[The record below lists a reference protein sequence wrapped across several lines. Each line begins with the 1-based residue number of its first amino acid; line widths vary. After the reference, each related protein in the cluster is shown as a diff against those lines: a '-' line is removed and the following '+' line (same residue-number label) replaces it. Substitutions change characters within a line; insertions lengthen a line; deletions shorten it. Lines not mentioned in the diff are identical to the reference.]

1 MKRLLWLAASC
12 VFVVLGLAPA
22 AGAQDGAVG
31 AWAASPQPPYSF
43 DVSQAG
49 FADQTVRNVVR
60 ASTGGSRIAIRV
72 SNEFGGKP
80 LRIGAASVAL
90 RDSGAA
96 TVPGTGVGLTF
107 GGRPSVEIPA
117 GGEVRSDPAAFGFG
131 PGEDLAVSL
140 YLPGETGPTT
150 WHELGQQ
157 LNYVSNP
164 GDHTADVGAAAYA
177 FGETS
182 SFFLTGVEAVG
193 AAEGGTIVA
202 VGDSITDGY
211 GSTLGADRRYPDYM
225 ARRVEE
231 AGVGKSVVNAG
242 ISGNRVLNGSP
253 CCGVSLLDRFERDVL
268 SQPGVTDVILL
279 EGINDIGFSRLDDSQ
294 TKPHEEVGADEI
306 IAGMRE
312 VIDRAHA
319 EGVRV
324 HGGTLTPFEGADYYH
339 EAGEEKRQAVNDF
352 VRNGGEFDGVV
363 DFDAATRDP
372 ENPRRLLPAYD
383 SGDHLHP
390 NAAGY
395 RAMAGAVDLT
405 LFGER
410 AAPRRMPDTGGV
422 PPTVPLAA
430 LLLGACGLG
439 LAARRICR

>member
-1 MKRLLWLAASC
+1 MKRLLLLSALCIVA
-12 VFVVLGLAPA
+12 VLGPTPIAL
-22 AGAQDGAVG
+22 AQDEAVG
-31 AWAASPQPPYSF
+31 AWTASPQPPYSF

-60 ASTGGSRIAIRV
+60 TSTGGSRLAIRV
-72 SNEFGGKP
+72 SNEFGDKP
-80 LRIGAASVAL
+80 LKIGAASVAI

-96 TVPGTGVGLTF
+96 TVPGTDVGLTF

-117 GGEVRSDPAAFGFG
+117 GEEVRSDPATFEFG
-131 PGEDLAVSL
+131 PGENLAVSL
-140 YLPGETGPTT
+140 YLPEATGPAT

-164 GDHTADVGAAAYA
+164 GDHTADVGASAYA

-182 SFFLTGVEAVG
+182 SFFLTGVEAIG
-193 AAEGGTIVA
+193 TAESGTIVA

-211 GSTLGADRRYPDYM
+211 GSTLNADRRYPDFL

-242 ISGNRVLNGSP
+242 ISGNRVLNDSP
-253 CCGVSLLDRFERDVL
+253 CCGVSLLDRFDRDVL

-279 EGINDIGFSRLDDSQ
+279 EGINDIGFSQLDDAQ
-294 TKPHEEVGADEI
+294 TKPHEEVSADQI
-306 IAGMRE
+306 IAGMRK

-319 EGVRV
+319 EGVKV
-324 HGGTLTPFEGADYYH
+324 YGGTLTPFEGADYYY

-352 VRNGGEFDGVV
+352 VRNSGEFDGVV

-390 NAAGY
+390 NATGY
-395 RAMAGAVDLT
+395 RAMAEAVDLT
-405 LFGER
+405 LFGQT
-410 AAPRRMPDTGGV
+410 AAAQQMPDTGGV
-422 PPTVPLAA
+422 PPTLPLAA
-430 LLLGACGLG
+430 LLMSICGLG
-439 LAARRICR
+439 LAIRRLCR